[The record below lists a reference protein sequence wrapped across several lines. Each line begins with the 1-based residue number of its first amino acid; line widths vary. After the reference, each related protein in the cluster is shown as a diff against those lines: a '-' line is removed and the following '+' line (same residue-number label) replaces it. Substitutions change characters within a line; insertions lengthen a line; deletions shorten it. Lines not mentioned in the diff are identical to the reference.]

1 MQTLAHPPVL
11 AANEQACALAQSLQ
25 DLLEQE
31 FGLLKAQD
39 LEAFDTVQ
47 DQKTDLLTKLTALA
61 GISGPDSADALGPE
75 WDGFKQ
81 SMAQC
86 RELHRRNEILIH
98 RKLDAIRGAL
108 QSLQAQDPVS
118 SVEIYDRLGKVARR
132 HRSVRGYAD
141 V

>member
-86 RELHRRNEILIH
+86 RELHRRI
-98 RKLDAIRGAL
+98 
-108 QSLQAQDPVS
+108 
-118 SVEIYDRLGKVARR
+118 GKDLNTAEM
-132 HRSVRGYAD
+132 
-141 V
+141 